1 MSADV
6 IGSLAPAGT
15 ILRVSL
21 HVLAATIWVGGQ
33 LTVAGILP
41 AVRKLGN
48 DAPKAIARAFAQLQW
63 PAFFVL
69 VLTGIWNVSADG
81 HQSSSWSAVL
91 GAKIAIVVVAAVAV
105 IAHTRSKTK
114 AGIAAYGAL
123 SAVCSIVAVVLG
135 VALAG

>member
-1 MSADV
+1 MSLDV
-6 IGSLAPAGT
+6 LGSLAPAGT

-21 HVLAATIWVGGQ
+21 HILAATIWVGGQ
-33 LTVAGILP
+33 LTVAGLLP
-41 AVRKLGN
+41 AIRKLGEG
-48 DAPKAIARAFAQLQW
+48 APKAVARAFAQLQW

-69 VLTGIWNVSADG
+69 ILTGIWNVSTAG

-91 GAKIAIVVVAAVAV
+91 GAKIAIVVISAVAV

-114 AGIAAYGAL
+114 AGIATYGAL
-123 SAVCSIVAVVLG
+123 SGIGSIVAVILG